1 MVKRQIR
8 YFCSKSLK
16 MILPIVAYGSPV
28 LKEKAVRI
36 DPIDT
41 GLKTLIADMF
51 ETMYNADGCGLAAPQ
66 VGKSVRLFVIDA
78 EMMDEEKY
86 KGCKMAF
93 INAEKVDETGNLLGY
108 EEGCLSIPG
117 LREEVKRPE
126 LITLKYQ
133 DEEGNEHTKQFEGL
147 MARVIQHEYDHIEG
161 KLFTDH
167 LSPLRK
173 RLIQGKLMDIM
184 KGKAKHAYPMRFAQ
198 AGKR

>member
-1 MVKRQIR
+1 
-8 YFCSKSLK
+8 

-41 GLKTLIADMF
+41 SLKTLIADMF

-161 KLFTDH
+161 KLFTDY